1 MSTDRVIQ
9 GIVEPVKAQKA
20 RLEKDLIG
28 LMVEV
33 DALKNEIRSCERILV
48 AAEEPKKKSPRSRP
62 SNKNNGLPP
71 PLPETFQRYESAIA
85 TLYKRVGEP
94 IALNDMVDLGLNRS
108 TVTRVVSELR
118 ERGVMRM
125 VGKDGAAFL
134 YVYEGDA

>member
-1 MSTDRVIQ
+1 MTTERVIQ

-20 RLEKDLIG
+20 RLEKHLTE

-33 DALKNEIRSCERILV
+33 DSLKDEIRSCERILV
-48 AAEEPKKKSPRSRP
+48 AAEEPKKKSPRSRA
-62 SNKNNGLPP
+62 KNNGLPP

-85 TLYKRVGEP
+85 TLYKRVGQP
-94 IALNDMVDLGLNRS
+94 VALNDMVDLGLNRS
-108 TVTRVVSELR
+108 TVTRVVNELR